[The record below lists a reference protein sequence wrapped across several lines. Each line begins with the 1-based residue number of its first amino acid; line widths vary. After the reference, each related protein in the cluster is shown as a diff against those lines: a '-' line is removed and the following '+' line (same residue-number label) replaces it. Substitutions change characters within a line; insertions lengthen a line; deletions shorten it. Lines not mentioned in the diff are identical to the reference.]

1 MIPFPKIQGVVM
13 EFNEWLRIR
22 NGLKKAED
30 EAMRREK
37 KVREQQALQE
47 MSKSLVKN
55 WENTIEVCPG
65 CDCITS
71 SL

>member
-1 MIPFPKIQGVVM
+1 M

-30 EAMRREK
+30 EARRREK
-37 KVREQQALQE
+37 KVLEQQALQE

-55 WENTIEVCPG
+55 WENTIEVSLG
-65 CDCITS
+65 CDCITRYQCKLS
-71 SL
+71 RVRD